1 MRVVNM
7 YETLTFTG
15 GVHKSEEIKEL
26 IEDLG
31 GFILQ
36 ESIQQME
43 LVLNLAVP
51 LEDVDKIEKKSS
63 ELLGKISV
71 APMAGSEIAI
81 VSPTLARHHLP
92 HAACDISEY
101 LREFGAKDNMIGLA
115 RGDGKG
121 TSGITE
127 EEKSLIE
134 EHDIAVFAL
143 GSFENCIKEKAFLY
157 DDIDIPV
164 IVTGSPYMDSDA
176 LPGADAYVGG
186 LGRIP
191 RRLRRG
197 PDIRALDTLVE
208 TIESILNDKKRE
220 MALDAPLVPSIV
232 VKNAIENQVREIK
245 DVISP
250 TPVTSQLDGV
260 RVKIIYDTYADVIAN
275 VNIDGKKLSEL
286 AEIKKSFMYDYIL
299 VKINSESSLVEDS
312 NYIFFFLAYSSHS
325 EEINSIH

>member
-1 MRVVNM
+1 M

-15 GVHKSEEIKEL
+15 GVHKSEEFKEL

-43 LVLNLAVP
+43 LILNIAVP
-51 LEDVDKIEKKSS
+51 MEDVDKIKDKAS
-63 ELLGKISV
+63 ELLAKISV

-134 EHDIAVFAL
+134 EHDLAIFAL
-143 GSFENCIKEKAFLY
+143 GSFEKCIKEKC
-157 DDIDIPV
+157 
-164 IVTGSPYMDSDA
+164 
-176 LPGADAYVGG
+176 
-186 LGRIP
+186 
-191 RRLRRG
+191 
-197 PDIRALDTLVE
+197 
-208 TIESILNDKKRE
+208 
-220 MALDAPLVPSIV
+220 
-232 VKNAIENQVREIK
+232 
-245 DVISP
+245 
-250 TPVTSQLDGV
+250 
-260 RVKIIYDTYADVIAN
+260 
-275 VNIDGKKLSEL
+275 
-286 AEIKKSFMYDYIL
+286 
-299 VKINSESSLVEDS
+299 
-312 NYIFFFLAYSSHS
+312 IF
-325 EEINSIH
+325 

>member
-1 MRVVNM
+1 M
-7 YETLTFTG
+7 YETLIFTG
-15 GVHKSEEIKEL
+15 GIHKSEEVREL

-36 ESIQQME
+36 DSIQQME
-43 LVLNLAVP
+43 LVLNMAIP
-51 LEDVDKIEKKSS
+51 MEDVDKIEAKSN
-63 ELLGKISV
+63 ELLAKLSV

-101 LREFGAKDNMIGLA
+101 LREYGAKDNMIGLA

-121 TSGITE
+121 TAGITE

-134 EHDIAVFAL
+134 EHDIAIFAL

-157 DDIDIPV
+157 DDIEIPV
-164 IVTGSPYMDSDA
+164 IVTGAPEIDVEE

-197 PDIRALDTLVE
+197 PDIRALDNLVE
-208 TIESILNDKKRE
+208 TIEKILSDKKRE
-220 MALDAPLVPSIV
+220 MALDPPLVPPIV
-232 VKNAIENQVREIK
+232 VKNAIENQVDEIK

-260 RVKIIYDTYADVIAN
+260 RVKLNYDKYADVIAD
-275 VNIDGKKLSEL
+275 VVIDDKKLSEL

-299 VKINSESSLVEDS
+299 VKINSESSLIEDS
-312 NYIFFFLAYSSHS
+312 N
-325 EEINSIH
+325 

>member
-1 MRVVNM
+1 M
-7 YETLTFTG
+7 YETLTYTG
-15 GVHKSEEIKEL
+15 GVHKSEEIREL

-36 ESIQQME
+36 DSVLQME
-43 LVLNLAVP
+43 LVLNMAVP
-51 LEDVDKIEKKSS
+51 LEDVDKVEKKAK
-63 ELLGKISV
+63 ELLGKISI

-134 EHDIAVFAL
+134 EHYISIFAL
-143 GSFENCIKEKAFLY
+143 VSFENCIKEKAFLY

-164 IVTGSPYMDSDA
+164 IVTGAPEIPIEE
-176 LPGADAYVGG
+176 LPGADAYVGD

-197 PDIRALDTLVE
+197 PDVRALDRLVE
-208 TIESILNDKKRE
+208 TTERILNDKKRE

-232 VKNAIENQVREIK
+232 VKNAIENQVKEIK

-260 RVKIIYDTYADVIAN
+260 RVKLNYDKYADVIAD
-275 VNIDGKKLSEL
+275 VVIDGRKLSEL

-312 NYIFFFLAYSSHS
+312 N
-325 EEINSIH
+325 

>member
-1 MRVVNM
+1 M

-15 GVHKSEEIKEL
+15 GVHKSEELKEL

-36 ESIQQME
+36 ENVFQMD
-43 LVLNLAVP
+43 LVLNMAIP
-51 LEDVDKIEKKSS
+51 LEDVKKIEDKSK
-63 ELLGKISV
+63 ELLGKVSV
-71 APMAGSEIAI
+71 APMAGSEIVI

-101 LREFGAKDNMIGLA
+101 LREYGAKDNMIGLA

-127 EEKSLIE
+127 EEKKLIE
-134 EHDIAVFAL
+134 EHDLAIFAL
-143 GSFENCIKEKAFLY
+143 GSFKQCIIDKSFLF

-164 IVTGSPYMDSDA
+164 IVTGAPDIPLEE

-197 PDIRALDTLVE
+197 PDIRALDKLVE
-208 TIESILNDKKRE
+208 TAEEILNNKKRE
-220 MALDAPLVPSIV
+220 MVHDAPLVPPIV
-232 VKNAIENQVREIK
+232 VKHSIEHQVPAIN

-250 TPVTSQLDGV
+250 LPVTGQLDGV
-260 RVKIIYDTYADVIAN
+260 RVKLDYDKYHEEIENVI
-275 VNIDGKKLSEL
+275 VDGKKLSEL

-299 VKINSESSLVEDS
+299 VKIYSESSL
-312 NYIFFFLAYSSHS
+312 IQ
-325 EEINSIH
+325 

>member
-1 MRVVNM
+1 M
-7 YETLTFTG
+7 YETLTYTG
-15 GVHKSEEIKEL
+15 GVHKSEEVKEL

-36 ESIQQME
+36 ENILQME
-43 LVLNLAVP
+43 LVLNLAIP
-51 LEDVDKIEKKSS
+51 LEDVDIIKNKAK
-63 ELLGKISV
+63 ELLAKVTV

-134 EHDIAVFAL
+134 EHDVAVFAL
-143 GSFENCIKEKAFLY
+143 GSFKNCIQEKYFLY
-157 DDIDIPV
+157 DDINVPV
-164 IVTGSPYMDSDA
+164 IVTGAPEIPIEE

-191 RRLRRG
+191 RRLKRG
-197 PDIRALDTLVE
+197 QDIRALNDLVD
-208 TIESILNDKKRE
+208 TIEIILNNKKRE
-220 MALDAPLVPSIV
+220 MALDPPLVPSIV
-232 VKNAIENQVREIK
+232 VKNAIENQVPAIE

-250 TPVTSQLDGV
+250 APITVQLDGV
-260 RVKIIYDTYADVIAN
+260 RVKLNYDKYHELIENVVIE
-275 VNIDGKKLSEL
+275 GKKLSDL

-299 VKINSESSLVEDS
+299 VKIHTESSIIDDS
-312 NYIFFFLAYSSHS
+312 
-325 EEINSIH
+325 

>member
-1 MRVVNM
+1 M
-7 YETLTFTG
+7 YETLTYTG
-15 GVHKSEEIKEL
+15 GVHKSEEIREL

-36 ESIQQME
+36 DSVLQME
-43 LVLNLAVP
+43 LVLNMAVP
-51 LEDVDKIEKKSS
+51 LEDVDKIEKKAN
-63 ELLGKISV
+63 ELLGKISI

-134 EHDIAVFAL
+134 EHDVAIFAL

-164 IVTGSPYMDSDA
+164 IVTGAPEIPIEE
-176 LPGADAYVGG
+176 LPGADAYVSD

-197 PDIRALDTLVE
+197 PDVRALDRLVE
-208 TIESILNDKKRE
+208 TTEKILNDKKRE

-232 VKNAIENQVREIK
+232 VKNAIENQVKEIK

-260 RVKIIYDTYADVIAN
+260 RVKLNYDKYADVIAN
-275 VNIDGKKLSEL
+275 VVIDGKKLSEL

-312 NYIFFFLAYSSHS
+312 N
-325 EEINSIH
+325 

>member
-1 MRVVNM
+1 M
-7 YETLTFTG
+7 YETLTFNG

-43 LVLNLAVP
+43 LVLNIAVP
-51 LEDVDKIEKKSS
+51 MEDVDKIEAKSK
-63 ELLGKISV
+63 ELLGKLSV

-101 LREFGAKDNMIGLA
+101 LREYGAKDNMIGLA

-127 EEKSLIE
+127 EERSLIE

-157 DDIDIPV
+157 DNIDIPV
-164 IVTGSPYMDSDA
+164 IVTGAPYMDVED

-197 PDIRALDTLVE
+197 PDIRALDNLVV
-208 TIESILNDKKRE
+208 TIEKILNDKKRE
-220 MALDAPLVPSIV
+220 MVLDAPLVPPIV
-232 VKNAIENQVREIK
+232 VKNAIENQVKEIK
-245 DVISP
+245 NVISP
-250 TPVTSQLDGV
+250 APVTSQLDGV
-260 RVKIIYDTYADVIAN
+260 RVKLNYDEYADKIAD
-275 VNIDGKKLSEL
+275 VDIDGKKLSEL

-299 VKINSESSLVEDS
+299 VKINSESSLIE
-312 NYIFFFLAYSSHS
+312 NL
-325 EEINSIH
+325 N

>member
-1 MRVVNM
+1 M
-7 YETLTFTG
+7 YESLTFTG

-43 LVLNLAVP
+43 LVLNIAIP
-51 LEDVDKIEKKSS
+51 IEDVDKIEDKSR
-63 ELLGKISV
+63 ELLAKLSV

-127 EEKSLIE
+127 EEKRLIE

-164 IVTGSPYMDSDA
+164 IVTGAPDISVDE

-197 PDIRALDTLVE
+197 PDIRALDKLVE
-208 TIESILNDKKRE
+208 TIEQILSDRKRE
-220 MALDAPLVPSIV
+220 MALDVPLVPSIV
-232 VKNAIENQVREIK
+232 VKNAIENQVSEIK

-260 RVKIIYDTYADVIAN
+260 RVKLNYDKYADLIAD
-275 VNIDGKKLSEL
+275 VVIDGKKLSEL

-312 NYIFFFLAYSSHS
+312 N
-325 EEINSIH
+325 

>member
-1 MRVVNM
+1 MEERNYINIDFVWEIKM

-15 GVHKSEEIKEL
+15 GVHKSEELKEL

-36 ESIQQME
+36 DNILQME
-43 LVLNLAVP
+43 LVLSMAVP
-51 LEDVDKIEKKSS
+51 LNDVGRVEEKAK
-63 ELLGKISV
+63 ELLGTISI

-101 LREFGAKDNMIGLA
+101 LREYGAKDNMIGLA

-121 TSGITE
+121 TSGISE
-127 EEKSLIE
+127 EEKQLIE
-134 EHDIAVFAL
+134 EHDVAIFAL
-143 GSFENCIKEKAFLY
+143 GSFETCIKTKSFLY

-164 IVTGSPYMDSDA
+164 IVTGSPDIPVEE
-176 LPGADAYVGG
+176 LPGADAYVGD

-197 PDIRALDTLVE
+197 PDIRALEKLVKTVE
-208 TIESILNDKKRE
+208 EILNNKKRE
-220 MALDAPLVPSIV
+220 MNLDPPLVPSIV
-232 VKNAIENQVREIK
+232 VKNAIENQVPEIK

-250 TPVTSQLDGV
+250 APVTTQLDGV
-260 RVKIIYDTYADVIAN
+260 RVKMDYDKYHEIIEN
-275 VNIDGKKLSEL
+275 VVIDGKKLSEF
-286 AEIKKSFMYDYIL
+286 ADIKKSKMYDYIL
-299 VKINSESSLVEDS
+299 VKINSESSLIE
-312 NYIFFFLAYSSHS
+312 
-325 EEINSIH
+325 NS

>member
-1 MRVVNM
+1 MHFLRVVNM
-7 YETLTFTG
+7 YETVTFNG

-43 LVLNLAVP
+43 LVLNVAIP
-51 LEDVDKIEKKSS
+51 LEDMDKIEAKSK

-101 LREFGAKDNMIGLA
+101 LREYGAKDNMIGLA

-134 EHDIAVFAL
+134 EHDLAVFAL

-157 DDIDIPV
+157 DSIDIPV
-164 IVTGSPYMDSDA
+164 IVTGAPEIDVDD

-197 PDIRALDTLVE
+197 HDIRALDKLVE
-208 TIESILNDKKRE
+208 TIEEILNDKKQE

-250 TPVTSQLDGV
+250 APLTTQLDGV
-260 RVKIIYDTYADVIAN
+260 RVKLNYDKYADTVAN
-275 VNIDGKKLSEL
+275 VVVDGKKLSEI
-286 AEIKKSFMYDYIL
+286 ADIKKSFMYDYIL

-312 NYIFFFLAYSSHS
+312 N
-325 EEINSIH
+325 

>member
-1 MRVVNM
+1 MHFLRVVNM
-7 YETLTFTG
+7 YETLIFTG
-15 GVHKSEEIKEL
+15 GVHKSEEIREL

-36 ESIQQME
+36 DSIQQME
-43 LVLNLAVP
+43 LVLNMAVP
-51 LEDVDKIEKKSS
+51 LEDVGKIEEKSK
-63 ELLGKISV
+63 ELLGKLSV

-101 LREFGAKDNMIGLA
+101 LREYGAKDNMIGLA

-127 EEKSLIE
+127 EEKSLIN
-134 EHDIAVFAL
+134 EHDIAIFAL

-164 IVTGSPYMDSDA
+164 IVTGAPEIPIEE

-197 PDIRALDTLVE
+197 PDIRALDALVE
-208 TIESILNDKKRE
+208 TVERILNDKKRE
-220 MALDAPLVPSIV
+220 MSLDAPLVPSIV
-232 VKNAIENQVREIK
+232 VKNAIENQVR
-245 DVISP
+245 
-250 TPVTSQLDGV
+250 
-260 RVKIIYDTYADVIAN
+260 
-275 VNIDGKKLSEL
+275 
-286 AEIKKSFMYDYIL
+286 
-299 VKINSESSLVEDS
+299 
-312 NYIFFFLAYSSHS
+312 
-325 EEINSIH
+325 

>member
-1 MRVVNM
+1 M
-7 YETLTFTG
+7 YESLTFTG

-36 ESIQQME
+36 ESVQQME
-43 LVLNLAVP
+43 LVLNIAIP
-51 LEDVDKIEKKSS
+51 IEDVDKIEDKSH
-63 ELLGKISV
+63 ELLAKLSV

-92 HAACDISEY
+92 HAACDMSEY

-127 EEKSLIE
+127 EEKRLIE

-164 IVTGSPYMDSDA
+164 IVTGAPDISVDE

-197 PDIRALDTLVE
+197 PDIRALDKLVE
-208 TIESILNDKKRE
+208 TIEQILSDRKRE

-232 VKNAIENQVREIK
+232 VKNAIENQVSEIK

-260 RVKIIYDTYADVIAN
+260 RVKLNYDKYADLIAD
-275 VNIDGKKLSEL
+275 VVIDGKKLSEL

-312 NYIFFFLAYSSHS
+312 N
-325 EEINSIH
+325 

>member
-1 MRVVNM
+1 M
-7 YETLTFTG
+7 YETLTFNG

-43 LVLNLAVP
+43 LVLNVAVP
-51 LEDVDKIEKKSS
+51 IEDLDKIEVKSK
-63 ELLGKISV
+63 ELLGKLSV

-101 LREFGAKDNMIGLA
+101 LREYGAKDNMIGLA

-127 EEKSLIE
+127 EEKGLIE
-134 EHDIAVFAL
+134 EHDLAVFAL
-143 GSFENCIKEKAFLY
+143 GSFENCIKEKSFLY

-164 IVTGSPYMDSDA
+164 IVTGAPEIDVEE

-197 PDIRALDTLVE
+197 PDIRALDKLVE
-208 TIESILNDKKRE
+208 TIEQILNDKKHE
-220 MALDAPLVPSIV
+220 MTLDAPLVPSIV

-250 TPVTSQLDGV
+250 APLTTQLDGV
-260 RVKIIYDTYADVIAN
+260 RVKLDYDKYADTIAN
-275 VNIDGKKLSEL
+275 VVIDGKKLSEL

-312 NYIFFFLAYSSHS
+312 N
-325 EEINSIH
+325 

>member
-1 MRVVNM
+1 M
-7 YETLTFTG
+7 YESLIFTG

-51 LEDVDKIEKKSS
+51 IEDVDKIEEKSH
-63 ELLGKISV
+63 ELLAKLAV

-81 VSPTLARHHLP
+81 ISPTLARHHLP

-127 EEKSLIE
+127 NEKSLIE
-134 EHDIAVFAL
+134 EHDIAVFVL
-143 GSFENCIKEKAFLY
+143 GSFENCIKEKSFLY

-164 IVTGSPYMDSDA
+164 IVTGAPDIPVEE

-197 PDIRALDTLVE
+197 PDVRALDKLVE
-208 TIESILNDKKRE
+208 TIEQILGDKKRE
-220 MALDAPLVPSIV
+220 MTLDAPLVPSIV
-232 VKNAIENQVREIK
+232 VKNAIENQVDEIK

-260 RVKIIYDTYADVIAN
+260 RVKLNYDKYADLIAN
-275 VNIDGKKLSEL
+275 VVIDGKKLSEI

-299 VKINSESSLVEDS
+299 VKINSESSLVENS
-312 NYIFFFLAYSSHS
+312 N
-325 EEINSIH
+325 

>member
-1 MRVVNM
+1 M
-7 YETLTFTG
+7 YESLTFTG

-51 LEDVDKIEKKSS
+51 IEDVNKIEEKSH
-63 ELLGKISV
+63 ELLAKLAV

-81 VSPTLARHHLP
+81 ISPTLARHHLP

-127 EEKSLIE
+127 NEKSLIE
-134 EHDIAVFAL
+134 EHDVAVFVL
-143 GSFENCIKEKAFLY
+143 GSFENCIKEKSFLY

-164 IVTGSPYMDSDA
+164 VVTGAPDIPVEE

-197 PDIRALDTLVE
+197 PDVRALDKLVE
-208 TIESILNDKKRE
+208 TIEQILGDKKRE
-220 MALDAPLVPSIV
+220 MTLDAPLVPAIV
-232 VKNAIENQVREIK
+232 VKNAIENQVDEIK

-260 RVKIIYDTYADVIAN
+260 RVKLNYDKYADLIAN
-275 VNIDGKKLSEL
+275 VVIDGKKLSEI

-299 VKINSESSLVEDS
+299 VKINSESSLVENS
-312 NYIFFFLAYSSHS
+312 N
-325 EEINSIH
+325 

>member
-1 MRVVNM
+1 M

-36 ESIQQME
+36 ENILQME
-43 LVLNLAVP
+43 LVLNMAVP
-51 LEDVDKIEKKSS
+51 LNDVSRVEEKAN
-63 ELLGKISV
+63 ELLATLTV

-101 LREFGAKDNMIGLA
+101 LREYGAKDNMIGLA

-121 TSGITE
+121 TSGISETE
-127 EEKSLIE
+127 KQLIE

-143 GSFENCIKEKAFLY
+143 GSFETCIKTKAFLY
-157 DDIDIPV
+157 DDINIPV
-164 IVTGSPYMDSDA
+164 IVTGAPDIPIEE

-197 PDIRALDTLVE
+197 PDIRALDDLVE
-208 TIESILNDKKRE
+208 TIERILNNKKRE
-220 MALDAPLVPSIV
+220 MNLDPPLVPSIV
-232 VKNAIENQVREIK
+232 VKNAIENQVPEIAE
-245 DVISP
+245 VISP

-260 RVKIIYDTYADVIAN
+260 RVKLDYDKYHESIEN
-275 VNIDGKKLSEL
+275 VVIDGRKLSEIS
-286 AEIKKSFMYDYIL
+286 EIKKSKMYDYIL

-312 NYIFFFLAYSSHS
+312 N
-325 EEINSIH
+325 

>member
-1 MRVVNM
+1 M

-43 LVLNLAVP
+43 LVLNIAIP
-51 LEDVDKIEKKSS
+51 LEDVDKIEVKSK
-63 ELLGKISV
+63 ELLGKLSV

-101 LREFGAKDNMIGLA
+101 LREYGANDNMIGLA

-134 EHDIAVFAL
+134 EHDVAIFAL
-143 GSFENCIKEKAFLY
+143 GSFENCIKEKSFLY

-164 IVTGSPYMDSDA
+164 IVTGAPDIDVDE
-176 LPGADAYVGG
+176 LPGADAYVGD

-197 PDIRALDTLVE
+197 PDIRALDKLVE
-208 TIESILNDKKRE
+208 TTEKILNDKKRE
-220 MALDAPLVPSIV
+220 MTLDPPLVPSIV
-232 VKNAIENQVREIK
+232 VKNAIENQVSEIK
-245 DVISP
+245 HVISP
-250 TPVTSQLDGV
+250 APVTSQLDGV
-260 RVKIIYDTYADVIAN
+260 RVKLNYDKYVDVIAD
-275 VNIDGKKLSEL
+275 VSIDGKKLSEL

-299 VKINSESSLVEDS
+299 VKINSESSLIEDS
-312 NYIFFFLAYSSHS
+312 N
-325 EEINSIH
+325 

>member
-1 MRVVNM
+1 MHFLRVVNM

-15 GVHKSEEIKEL
+15 GVHKSEELKEL

-43 LVLNLAVP
+43 LVLNVAIP
-51 LEDVDKIEKKSS
+51 LKDVDKIEAKSS

-134 EHDIAVFAL
+134 EHDVAVFAL

-157 DDIDIPV
+157 DDIDVPV
-164 IVTGSPYMDSDA
+164 IVTGAPYMDVDE

-197 PDIRALDTLVE
+197 PDIRALDNLVE
-208 TIESILNDKKRE
+208 TIERILNDKKNE
-220 MALDAPLVPSIV
+220 MALDPPLVPSIV

-250 TPVTSQLDGV
+250 LPVTTQLDGV
-260 RVKIIYDTYADVIAN
+260 RVKLNYDKYANLIENVI
-275 VNIDGKKLSEL
+275 IDGKKLSEL

-312 NYIFFFLAYSSHS
+312 N
-325 EEINSIH
+325 

>member
-1 MRVVNM
+1 M

-15 GVHKSEEIKEL
+15 GVHKSDEFKEL
-26 IEDLG
+26 VEDLG

-36 ESIQQME
+36 ENTLQME
-43 LVLNLAVP
+43 LVINMAVP
-51 LEDVDKIEKKSS
+51 LNDVAKVKEKAN
-63 ELLGKISV
+63 ELLAKLTV

-101 LREFGAKDNMIGLA
+101 LREYGAKDNMIGLA

-121 TSGITE
+121 TSGISE
-127 EEKSLIE
+127 EEKKLIE

-143 GSFENCIKEKAFLY
+143 GSFENCIKSKSFLY

-164 IVTGSPYMDSDA
+164 IVTGAPNIPIDE

-197 PDIRALDTLVE
+197 PDIHALDKLVE
-208 TIESILNDKKRE
+208 TVESILKDKKQK
-220 MALDAPLVPSIV
+220 MSLDPPLVPSIV
-232 VKNAIENQVREIK
+232 VKNAIENQIPDIK

-250 TPVTSQLDGV
+250 APVTSQLSGV
-260 RVKIIYDTYADVIAN
+260 RVKLNYDKYHDLIENII
-275 VNIDGKKLSEL
+275 IDGKKLSEI
-286 AEIKKSFMYDYIL
+286 ADIEKSLMYNHIL
-299 VKINSESSLVEDS
+299 VKIYSESSLVENS
-312 NYIFFFLAYSSHS
+312 N
-325 EEINSIH
+325 

>member
-1 MRVVNM
+1 M
-7 YETLTFTG
+7 YETLTFNG
-15 GVHKSEEIKEL
+15 GVHRSDEVREL

-36 ESIQQME
+36 DSVQQME
-43 LVLNLAVP
+43 LVLNIAVP
-51 LEDVDKIEKKSS
+51 LEDVGKVEEKAK
-63 ELLGKISV
+63 ELLGKISI

-101 LREFGAKDNMIGLA
+101 LREYGAKDNMIGLA

-127 EEKSLIE
+127 QEKSLIE
-134 EHDIAVFAL
+134 EHDVAIFAL

-164 IVTGSPYMDSDA
+164 IVTGAPEIPVEE

-197 PDIRALDTLVE
+197 PDIRALDKLVE
-208 TIESILNDKKRE
+208 TTEKILNNRKKE
-220 MALDAPLVPSIV
+220 MALDPPLVPAIV
-232 VKNAIENQVREIK
+232 VKNAIENQIREIK

-250 TPVTSQLDGV
+250 APVTSQLDGV
-260 RVKIIYDTYADVIAN
+260 RVKLNYDNYAEDIGN
-275 VNIDGKKLSEL
+275 VVIDGKKLSEL

-299 VKINSESSLVEDS
+299 VKINTESSLVEDS
-312 NYIFFFLAYSSHS
+312 S
-325 EEINSIH
+325 

>member
-1 MRVVNM
+1 M

-15 GVHKSEEIKEL
+15 GVHKSEEFKEL

-36 ESIQQME
+36 ESTLQME
-43 LVLNLAVP
+43 LVINMAVP
-51 LEDVDKIEKKSS
+51 LNDVGKVEEKAR
-63 ELLGKISV
+63 ELLAKISV

-101 LREFGAKDNMIGLA
+101 LREFGAKDNMVGLA

-121 TSGITE
+121 TSGISE
-127 EEKSLIE
+127 EEKDLIE

-143 GSFENCIKEKAFLY
+143 GSFENCIKSKSFLY

-164 IVTGSPYMDSDA
+164 IVTGSPDIPVEE

-197 PDIRALDTLVE
+197 PDIRALDNLVE
-208 TIESILNDKKRE
+208 TIEEILNNKKRE
-220 MALDAPLVPSIV
+220 MTLDPPIVPSIV
-232 VKNAIENQVREIK
+232 VKNAIENQVPEIK
-245 DVISP
+245 DAISP
-250 TPVTSQLDGV
+250 APLTTQLDGV
-260 RVKIIYDTYADVIAN
+260 RVKLDYDKYHEVIENII
-275 VNIDGKKLSEL
+275 IDGKKLSEI
-286 AEIKKSFMYDYIL
+286 ADIKKSKMYDYIL
-299 VKINSESSLVEDS
+299 VKINSESSFVDVQ
-312 NYIFFFLAYSSHS
+312 
-325 EEINSIH
+325 

>member
-1 MRVVNM
+1 M
-7 YETLTFTG
+7 YESLTFTG

-36 ESIQQME
+36 ESVQQME
-43 LVLNLAVP
+43 LVLNIAIP
-51 LEDVDKIEKKSS
+51 IEDVDKIEDKSH
-63 ELLGKISV
+63 ELLAKLSV

-127 EEKSLIE
+127 EEKRLIE

-164 IVTGSPYMDSDA
+164 IVTGAPDISVDE

-197 PDIRALDTLVE
+197 PDIRALDKLVE
-208 TIESILNDKKRE
+208 TIEQILSDRKRE

-232 VKNAIENQVREIK
+232 VKNAIENQVSEIK

-260 RVKIIYDTYADVIAN
+260 RVKLNYDKYADVIAD
-275 VNIDGKKLSEL
+275 VVIDGKKLSEL

-299 VKINSESSLVEDS
+299 VTIHNESSLVEDS
-312 NYIFFFLAYSSHS
+312 N
-325 EEINSIH
+325 

>member
-1 MRVVNM
+1 M
-7 YETLTFTG
+7 YETLIFTG
-15 GVHKSEEIKEL
+15 GVHKSEEIREL

-36 ESIQQME
+36 DSVQQME
-43 LVLNLAVP
+43 LVLNMAVP
-51 LEDVDKIEKKSS
+51 LEDVDKIEEKSK
-63 ELLGKISV
+63 ELLAKLSV

-127 EEKSLIE
+127 EERDF
-134 EHDIAVFAL
+134 DIAIFAL

-157 DDIDIPV
+157 DNIDIPV
-164 IVTGSPYMDSDA
+164 IVTGAPEIDVNE

-197 PDIRALDTLVE
+197 PDIRALDNLVE
-208 TIESILNDKKRE
+208 TIEQILSDKKRE
-220 MALDAPLVPSIV
+220 MTLDPPLVPSIV
-232 VKNAIENQVREIK
+232 VKNAIENQIREIK

-250 TPVTSQLDGV
+250 TPVTSQLNGV
-260 RVKIIYDTYADVIAN
+260 RVKLNYDTYAEDIGN
-275 VNIDGKKLSEL
+275 VVIDGKKLSEI
-286 AEIKKSFMYDYIL
+286 AEITKSKMYDYIL

-312 NYIFFFLAYSSHS
+312 D
-325 EEINSIH
+325 